1 MEQASDSRRN
11 PSVGITVSFHS
22 AVTQFRRVDE
32 TGVMSLA
39 AFTALIGLIIALVHL
54 DPLTAPNAILAIAAA
69 AGAVGVPNMWRDAA
83 PMTRRL
89 RPIPRIMV
97 SRAEALIIGLVLAGR
112 RSPFLVSPHCQG
124 SSTYRLSDLVT
135 SWCAWYR

>member
-11 PSVGITVSFHS
+11 PSVGITVSFHN

-39 AFTALIGLIIALVHL
+39 VFTALVGLIIALVHL

-69 AGAVGVPNMWRDAA
+69 AGAVGVPNMWRDADIDA
-83 PMTRRL
+83 PMTRPAAPNPAHHFPSRSARYRTRL
-89 RPIPRIMV
+89 GWGWP
-97 SRAEALIIGLVLAGR
+97 
-112 RSPFLVSPHCQG
+112 PFLVLPPLSGQQHLSP
-124 SSTYRLSDLVT
+124 
-135 SWCAWYR
+135 